1 MDLSPASPLDLVE
14 ADVAMTCDPL
24 TAADV
29 RASAASARDHGRDE
43 LADSLDELY
52 GAMLADEHRDERRIL
67 TATCALGFALGF
79 LTGPWSLLP
88 VA

>member
-1 MDLSPASPLDLVE
+1 MQLSTVHPLDAVE
-14 ADVAMTCDPL
+14 ADVAMTSDPL

-29 RASAASARDHGRDE
+29 RRSARSARDNGRAE
-43 LADSLDELY
+43 LADELDKLA
-52 GAMLADEHRDERRIL
+52 GAMLADEHHLSGRTI
-67 TATCALGFALGF
+67 AAAIVGGFALGF